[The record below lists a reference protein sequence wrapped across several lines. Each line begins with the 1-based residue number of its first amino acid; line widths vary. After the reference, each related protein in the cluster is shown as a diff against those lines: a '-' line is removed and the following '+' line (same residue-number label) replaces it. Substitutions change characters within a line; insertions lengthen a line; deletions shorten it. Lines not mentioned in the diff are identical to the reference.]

1 MRQKQK
7 SKEESND
14 LEAARSVAFRYL
26 GFTARSSSE
35 MAKRLARSEFTA
47 EVIEGVVAELVAQN
61 YLDDEKFA
69 ADWVEDR
76 ADRKRYG
83 RRRLSQELSGK
94 GIDKDTIQEAI
105 GTVSDDDELRRAV
118 DAAQAKWRS
127 LDVQT
132 LNRAELDAEKRRLTG
147 FLQRRG
153 FSFAIIKKV
162 FDTLIANTDH
172 SS

>member
-1 MRQKQK
+1 MKQ
-7 SKEESND
+7 ESND
-14 LEAARSVAFRYL
+14 LEAARNVAFRYL

-35 MAKRLARSEFTA
+35 MVKRLARSEFTQETIEA
-47 EVIEGVVAELVAQN
+47 VIAELVAQN

-69 ADWVEDR
+69 QDWVEDR

-105 GTVSDDDELRRAV
+105 GTVTDDDELRRAV
-118 DAAQAKWRS
+118 DAAQAKWRNM
-127 LDVQT
+127 DIQT
-132 LNRAELDAEKRRLTG
+132 LSREELDAEKRRLTG

-162 FDTLIANTDH
+162 FDTLIANSDH